1 MIRLLHGDCLDLMRD
16 MPDNSVDAAVL
27 DPPYG
32 LSAPP
37 DVSVVLRAWL
47 DGEAYEHGAAG
58 FMGKDWDSFV
68 PGPRVFRELFRVLK
82 PGSHVVCFAGT
93 RTLDLMGISMRLAQ
107 FEIRDTLH
115 WCYWSGFPKSLS
127 MSLEMDRIEGAV
139 REIVGRAKG
148 AGTQDPISFGNGH
161 AAEYD
166 ETAPASP
173 MAVKWDGFGTGIK
186 PAVEPA
192 ILARKPISETS
203 IARNVLKWGTGAL
216 NIDACRF
223 KPGDVMWPGPQESWQ
238 GGGDSGP
245 SVALSGGAD
254 GSLNSGVATENTAG
268 RFPANL
274 LYCAKSSRR
283 ERERGCGGLPAMSGA
298 DAVGREEGSAGLT
311 PRAGAGRSAEEV
323 RNGHP
328 TVKPIRLMQYLVRLV
343 GCQPGS
349 VILDPFMGS
358 GTTGIACVSQ
368 GYSFI
373 GCELSGEYIRIA
385 RARIGHAAAGKAIE
399 APDIALE
406 GVEKPQQ
413 VGMF

>member
-1 MIRLLHGDCLDLMRD
+1 M
-16 MPDNSVDAAVL
+16 
-27 DPPYG
+27 
-32 LSAPP
+32 
-37 DVSVVLRAWL
+37 
-47 DGEAYEHGAAG
+47 
-58 FMGKDWDSFV
+58 
-68 PGPRVFRELFRVLK
+68 
-82 PGSHVVCFAGT
+82 
-93 RTLDLMGISMRLAQ
+93 
-107 FEIRDTLH
+107 
-115 WCYWSGFPKSLS
+115 
-127 MSLEMDRIEGAV
+127 
-139 REIVGRAKG
+139 
-148 AGTQDPISFGNGH
+148 
-161 AAEYD
+161 
-166 ETAPASP
+166 
-173 MAVKWDGFGTGIK
+173 
-186 PAVEPA
+186 
-192 ILARKPISETS
+192 ARKPISETS

-223 KPGDVMWPGPQESWQ
+223 RPGDVMWPGPDDGQLTQTNRDTGRGAGSGKGAEVFGAFAGIP
-238 GGGDSGP
+238 GGQ
-245 SVALSGGAD
+245 
-254 GSLNSGVATENTAG
+254 TAGQTIG

-274 LYCAKSSRR
+274 LYCPKASRA
-283 ERERGCGGLPAMSGA
+283 ERERGCEGLPAMSGA

-406 GVEKPQQ
+406 GVEKPRQ
-413 VGMF
+413 VGLF